1 MPVLGKVF
9 LVGAGPGD
17 PELVTLKAARLIRS
31 CDAIVYDYLA
41 APELLE
47 WTKPG
52 CQQICV
58 GKRPGFHSLPQEQI
72 QERLVELARAGL
84 EVVRL
89 KGGDPFIFGR
99 GGEEASALIKAGVS
113 FEIVPG
119 ITAAIGCAAY
129 AGIPLSHRAATGAI
143 TFISGHEMPD
153 KASELAINW
162 PEHARSGATLVLYM
176 AMGRLPEIAGRLIAE
191 GRDPET
197 PAAVVQR
204 GTTAKQ
210 RILTTCLKALAQDV
224 EKEGFGP
231 PSVVIIGSVAA
242 YAEELAWFGD
252 SRDRPQV

>member
-1 MPVLGKVF
+1 MPVVGKVF

-17 PELVTLKAARLIRS
+17 PELVTLKASRLIRS

-52 CQQICV
+52 CLQICV
-58 GKRPGFHSLPQEQI
+58 GKRAGFHSLPQELI
-72 QERLVELARAGL
+72 QERLVELAREGL
-84 EVVRL
+84 NVVRL

-99 GGEEASALIKAGVS
+99 GGEEASALVEAGIS

-162 PEHARSGATLVLYM
+162 REHARSGATLVLYM
-176 AMGRLPEIAGRLIAE
+176 AMGRLPEIVARLVAE

-204 GTTAKQ
+204 GTTRKQ
-210 RILTTCLKALAQDV
+210 RILTSTLESLAFDV
-224 EKEGFGP
+224 EDQGFGP
-231 PSVVIIGSVAA
+231 PSIVIIGSVAA
-242 YAEELAWFGD
+242 YSNELAWF
-252 SRDRPQV
+252 R